1 MPHGEH
7 EPFCGSGTTLPAA
20 ELTERV
26 CCAIDLDP
34 KYVDV
39 TVQRWETLPGKKAKL
54 EADGRTFEEVA
65 EERRRRPHEF
75 QAAAR
80 RSRRRKRSFAPA
92 TRTSRGFAGLLPT
105 GRGNSGYCN
114 KANVRPPLRQTW
126 PTFAQVGGG

>member
-7 EPFCGSGTTLPAA
+7 EPFSGSGTTLPAA

-39 TVQRWETLPGKKAKL
+39 TVQRWETLRGKKAKL

-80 RSRRRKRSFAPA
+80 RSRRRKRSSGHPDVE
-92 TRTSRGFAGLLPT
+92 GLCRALADW
-105 GRGNSGYCN
+105 SWE
-114 KANVRPPLRQTW
+114 LRLSQ
-126 PTFAQVGGG
+126 QGER